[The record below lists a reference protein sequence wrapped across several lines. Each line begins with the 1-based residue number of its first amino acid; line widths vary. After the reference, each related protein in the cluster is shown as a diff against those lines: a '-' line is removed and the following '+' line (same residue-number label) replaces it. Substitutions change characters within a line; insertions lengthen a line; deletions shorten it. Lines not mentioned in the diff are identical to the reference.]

1 MGLPI
6 PEGFHAVNVY
16 IVVGDSVE
24 ALALYEKAFG
34 AQTRM
39 RMPGPTERE
48 RCTPSSGSA
57 TRP

>member
-6 PEGFHAVNVY
+6 PEGFHSVNVY

-34 AQTRM
+34 ATTRM
-39 RMPGPTERE
+39 RMRVPTEKAL
-48 RCTPSSGSA
+48 CTPSSGSA
-57 TRP
+57 TRL